1 MDVDII
7 VYDGLDEMDA
17 WGPAEVLRSAAAM
30 GADVSVR
37 LLTCEPVAMVTGAY
51 GLRFVPDA
59 VLAEDSEVLIV
70 PGGGWVDRAETGA
83 WAEVRRGDL
92 VERIAAVAAT
102 ARVVAGVCTGTMLL
116 AHAGVI
122 AGRRAATHH
131 SARRELADLG
141 ATVVDDRVVDDG
153 DLITSGGVTS
163 GIDLALWLLERE
175 VSTHMAD
182 QVAARMEYRRT
193 RPATTS

>member
-1 MDVDII
+1 MSTFSWVLLGI
-7 VYDGLDEMDA
+7 GLFIFGQFMMMR
-17 WGPAEVLRSAAAM
+17 P
-30 GADVSVR
+30 SVR
-37 LLTCEPVAMVTGAY
+37 ERTLMQLREAARHMGLQPRLVAPPAW
-51 GLRFVPDA
+51 LRQESRQLVA
-59 VLAEDSEVLIV
+59 CYTLIV

-175 VSTHMAD
+175 VSAHMAD

-193 RPATTS
+193 RPAMTS